1 MVKGAELI
9 EWVGYGDYYRR
20 APHRDYWEIFIRI
33 KKALETSPI
42 EDNIRLIRFL
52 KGLYD
57 LGFKTYLEEAH
68 WKSLAPLKL
77 STDEGILADSD
88 RCFLHDEYGP
98 KEKWARWRDEGFL
111 VGPFVSPRYID
122 DPSKVSS
129 WRDFFRYLRVRE
141 EAGTELVDRFAEW
154 FVERKLASRGYR
166 VVSKGEEGCDIRA
179 VKGGEEVYVEV
190 KGRRSEEPDDV
201 KLTELESQVAHK
213 YGERYW
219 LVVVIGIPNNP
230 RALVLRDPARA
241 R

>member
-1 MVKGAELI
+1 MSSECFQSGLPSERRQVVRALGEHLLGMFDLSIAA
-9 EWVGYGDYYRR
+9 R
-20 APHRDYWEIFIRI
+20 APP
-33 KKALETSPI
+33 A
-42 EDNIRLIRFL
+42 
-52 KGLYD
+52 
-57 LGFKTYLEEAH
+57 
-68 WKSLAPLKL
+68 
-77 STDEGILADSD
+77 
-88 RCFLHDEYGP
+88 
-98 KEKWARWRDEGFL
+98 
-111 VGPFVSPRYID
+111 
-122 DPSKVSS
+122 S

-213 YGERYW
+213 YRERYW

-230 RALVLRDPARA
+230 RALVLRDLAQYRTEVTIPGRKLKECSEEL
-241 R
+241 